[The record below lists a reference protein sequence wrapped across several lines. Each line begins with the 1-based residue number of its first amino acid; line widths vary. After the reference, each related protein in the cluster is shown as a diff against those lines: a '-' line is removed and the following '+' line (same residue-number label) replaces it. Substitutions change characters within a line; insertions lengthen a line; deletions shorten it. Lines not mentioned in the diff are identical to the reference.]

1 MQRLIV
7 LLGCLIAPIALAQQD
22 AAPSPLERARL
33 HDWTLSFEARAWY
46 AAPAGDLTLPGGS
59 VGGDEIDL
67 DLLNM
72 DSPKLTPSGELR
84 FQRGRVRIGL
94 SGSAFSA
101 DRASTV
107 ATTQTLGAVAVWAGE
122 RAQLDFSHW
131 SFETQ
136 ALYEVFSYVDGS
148 TSDGRDAVRVRGL
161 LGGGVR
167 VSALDLNFRVTPT
180 DPGRT
185 GSETLAVGYDGT
197 FAELM
202 IAGAFEIDLDENWFI
217 SVEGSGGWFGL
228 DDRTSSSFSI
238 QPTLAWHPNPHV
250 GVEVGYRML
259 IHRMEDGSA
268 PSQFEWSGS
277 LAGLFGGLS
286 VRF

>member
-1 MQRLIV
+1 MQRLIA
-7 LLGCLIAPIALAQQD
+7 LLGCLVTPVTFAQQD
-22 AAPSPLERARL
+22 AAASPWERSRL
-33 HDWTLSFEARAWY
+33 HDWTISFEARAWY
-46 AAPAGDLTLPGGS
+46 AAPAGDLTLPGGT
-59 VGGDEIDL
+59 VAGDEIDL

-84 FQRGRVRIGL
+84 FQRGKLRIGL
-94 SGSAFSA
+94 SGSAFNA
-101 DRASTV
+101 DRASTI

-148 TSDGRDAVRVRGL
+148 TSDGRDAVRLRGL

-202 IAGAFEIDLDENWFI
+202 IAGAFEIDLNENWFI

-238 QPTLAWHPNPHV
+238 EPTLAWHPNPHV

-259 IHRMEDGSA
+259 IHRMEDGNT